1 LDDWSEDWSV
11 LLGGGLVGGDTGG
24 LVCRTGRWHVG
35 GMVGGLVRPLVDGDV
50 VFFLSLGS
58 LESSTVGEV
67 CFRESLQERSD
78 SLLNVS
84 RELPRRGR
92 RS

>member
-1 LDDWSEDWSV
+1 
-11 LLGGGLVGGDTGG
+11 
-24 LVCRTGRWHVG
+24 
-35 GMVGGLVRPLVDGDV
+35 MVGGLVRPLVDGDV

-84 RELPRRGR
+84 RELPRGEVGGLKEPLGCRQSLE
-92 RS
+92 RSLSPLPILIR